1 MWNAAQGPSVPL
13 GATSGKRR
21 KEQTPSTLCDGL
33 NIKCP
38 SEAHVCVHL
47 VPRWGRCSERLR
59 NLQELESSWRKC
71 IAAAGIKGYSLLHPS
86 DFISLL
92 SGIWRKIKQNKTEQ
106 ITTQVWTTT
115 EGAPATM
122 SCPPSNRENKPF
134 FLQGDPLRYFDSIK
148 KKKKLIK

>member
-13 GATSGKRR
+13 GATSGKGRQ
-21 KEQTPSTLCDGL
+21 EQTPTTLCGGL

-38 SEAHVCVHL
+38 PEAPVCVHL
-47 VPRWGRCSERLR
+47 VPRWGRYSERLR
-59 NLQELESSWRKC
+59 NLPELESSWRRC
-71 IAAAGIKGYSLLHPS
+71 TAAAGIEGYSLLHLS

-115 EGAPATM
+115 EGAPTTM
-122 SCPPSNRENKPF
+122 SCPPSNRGNKLF

-148 KKKKLIK
+148 KKRN